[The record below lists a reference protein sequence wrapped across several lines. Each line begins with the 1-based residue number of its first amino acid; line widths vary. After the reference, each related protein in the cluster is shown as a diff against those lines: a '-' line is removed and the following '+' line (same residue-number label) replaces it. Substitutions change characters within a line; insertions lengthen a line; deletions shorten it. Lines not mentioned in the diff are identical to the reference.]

1 MAAPNP
7 EPGDLGDRDEHE
19 AAATPSSE
27 PLADA
32 VVEERWA
39 DIVGRL
45 GDVEPRWTDDDTA
58 VRPETRLDAPPEP
71 LDEPS
76 PEPSPVARFEG
87 PRDWPVTPEVE
98 ALEEADGHFTPP
110 EPEPVLSRDPLLTL
124 AWTVLVGVPVLTVL
138 GVLVRAIAPWLALP
152 SWLGPLGGVSFA
164 LAVAVLVWRMP
175 HRRDPD
181 DQDPGAVV

>member
-7 EPGDLGDRDEHE
+7 EPGELGDRDEHE

-45 GDVEPRWTDDDTA
+45 AEVEPRWTDDDAA
-58 VRPETRLDAPPEP
+58 VLPEARLEAPPA
-71 LDEPS
+71 
-76 PEPSPVARFEG
+76 ARLEG

-98 ALEEADGHFTPP
+98 ALDEADGHFTPP

-138 GVLVRAIAPWLALP
+138 GVLVRAMAPSLALP
-152 SWLGPLGGVSFA
+152 SWLGALGGVSFA

-175 HRRDPD
+175 HHRDPD